1 MLQIYDFFMERT
13 IVFRRKYSFVDK
25 IFRLL
30 SDLTLKL
37 AYSAANGILF
47 GIREFWAISQTA
59 EYQQVDTGAVFRP
72 PISVILAC
80 KMRHIGEQNASYWCA
95 VCVILPAR

>member
-13 IVFRRKYSFVDK
+13 IVFRRKYNFVDK

-47 GIREFWAISQTA
+47 GIREFWAILQSA
-59 EYQQVDTGAVFRP
+59 EYQ
-72 PISVILAC
+72 
-80 KMRHIGEQNASYWCA
+80 
-95 VCVILPAR
+95 